1 MAIVEVRID
10 DRLIHGQVCGY
21 WIPYYSVEKIVIA
34 DDKICHDDMRKT
46 ALKFGCPSKVK
57 LSILSSEVAADK
69 LKRNLDKGS
78 RVMILCEGP
87 APLRKMVELGY
98 HISKIT
104 VGNMSNKPGTT
115 HVKGTVYVSKQ
126 DVEDFN
132 YLSEQGVKLV
142 AQMVP
147 NEQPIE
153 FNQLMKGL

>member
-34 DDKICHDDMRKT
+34 DDKICNDDMRKT
-46 ALKFGCPSKVK
+46 ALKFGCPGKVK

-69 LKRNLDKGS
+69 LKRNLDKKS
-78 RVMILCEGP
+78 KVMILCAGP

-98 HISKIT
+98 GISKIT
-104 VGNMSNKPGTT
+104 VGNMSNRPGTE
-115 HVKGTVYVSKQ
+115 HGKGTVYISNQ
-126 DVEDFN
+126 DKEDFEV
-132 YLSEQGVKLV
+132 LSEYGVKLV

-147 NEQPIE
+147 NDEPVELNHLI
-153 FNQLMKGL
+153 KGL